1 LTEFLVIGFIGIV
14 LLGPDKLPG
23 FARQVGG
30 LWNSIKDYQN
40 RIESGFR
47 EQIPNLPSTT
57 EIARMARSPVS
68 LLNRLADFDISS
80 EKVREDPSAATTQP
94 SDAFPE
100 DPSAPDEVGS
110 EVADVTD
117 EDIPEP
123 PSPRPPTG
131 GFGDPSLN

>member
-1 LTEFLVIGFIGIV
+1 VHVPSLTEFLVIGFIGIV

-30 LWNSIKDYQN
+30 LWTAIKDYQS

-47 EQIPNLPSTT
+47 EQMPNLPSTG

-68 LLNRLADFDISS
+68 LLNKLADFDVTS
-80 EKVREDPSAATTQP
+80 EQVREDPGASI
-94 SDAFPE
+94 SEHDDAFPQ
-100 DPSAPDEVGS
+100 DPSAPTDDDDE
-110 EVADVTD
+110 AA
-117 EDIPEP
+117 EP
-123 PSPRPPTG
+123 LRPSSQPPAG

>member
-1 LTEFLVIGFIGIV
+1 MHLPSLTEFLVIGFIGIV

-30 LWNSIKDYQN
+30 LWSAIKDYQN

-57 EIARMARSPVS
+57 EMARMARSPVS
-68 LLNRLADFDISS
+68 LLNKLADFDVSS
-80 EKVREDPSAATTQP
+80 EKVREDPGATAVEHD
-94 SDAFPE
+94 DAFPA
-100 DPSAPDEVGS
+100 DPGAPSDEVDDA
-110 EVADVTD
+110 EVVRPQT
-117 EDIPEP
+117 PKP
-123 PSPRPPTG
+123 PSG

>member
-1 LTEFLVIGFIGIV
+1 MHLPSLTEFLVIGFIGIV

-30 LWNSIKDYQN
+30 LWNAIKDYQN

-57 EIARMARSPVS
+57 EMARMARSPVS
-68 LLNRLADFDISS
+68 LLNKLADFDVSS
-80 EKVREDPSAATTQP
+80 EKVREDPGATAVEHD
-94 SDAFPE
+94 DAFPA
-100 DPSAPDEVGS
+100 DPGAPSDEVDDA
-110 EVADVTD
+110 EVVRPQT
-117 EDIPEP
+117 PKP
-123 PSPRPPTG
+123 PSG